1 MSQGTIDGPKIF
13 VGDREVTNLEILR
26 RFKYASSRL
35 DSTVYSLNSNESLKI
50 KKDTLIS
57 FDKLKAF
64 QTMLNNKEFLGSVD
78 NLSTWCNK

>member
-1 MSQGTIDGPKIF
+1 
-13 VGDREVTNLEILR
+13 LE
-26 RFKYASSRL
+26 
-35 DSTVYSLNSNESLKI
+35 STVYSLNSNESLKI

-78 NLSTWCNK
+78 NLSKWCNKETPE